1 MRTGKLKLL
10 YIPIILGGA
19 IWLGSV
25 ITSNADG
32 GPVTAQPG
40 SVDDPVITKSY
51 FDQQIN
57 QKIAEALAKQP
68 TTPVATPSPTPVQ
81 TPPPATGGEAS
92 SSLEV
97 VVLPAGKTI
106 YAGAGTE
113 LIVRTGK
120 TIAVSSDDNGIPDV
134 TAGKDVPAGQA
145 IVTNHLLIFPT
156 EGRGVKAD
164 PKNVG
169 DIYIMVRGSYI
180 IP

>member
-1 MRTGKLKLL
+1 MRTNRVKLL
-10 YIPIILGGA
+10 YIPILLGGA

-25 ITSNADG
+25 IVSNADG
-32 GPVTAQPG
+32 GTTSAQPG

-57 QKIAEALAKQP
+57 QKIAEAIAKQQP
-68 TTPVATPSPTPVQ
+68 TTPSQTPSPTL
-81 TPPPATGGEAS
+81 PPATGGGGADS
-92 SSLEV
+92 ALEV
-97 VVLPAGKTI
+97 VQLPPGKTL

-134 TAGKDVPAGQA
+134 TAGKDIAAGQA
-145 IVTNHLLIFPT
+145 IETNHLLIFPR
-156 EGRGVKAD
+156 EGRGVKPD
-164 PKNVG
+164 PKSTG
-169 DIYIMVRGSYI
+169 DIFIMVRGSYI